1 MLIKVFG
8 AAVQGI
14 DATLITIEVN
24 SSRGCMFYLVGLPDS
39 AVKESHQRII
49 SALQVNGYRM
59 PTSNIVINMAPADI
73 RKEGTAYDLPLAIGI
88 LAASEVIQSD
98 KLERYLLMGEL
109 SLDGSLQPIKG
120 ALPIAIK
127 ARELGFE
134 GMIVPCS
141 NAHEA
146 AVVNNL
152 KVYGVENIKD
162 VIEFFNGKQ
171 KLSPTQVNTR
181 EEFYSQQSSFELDF
195 AEVKGQENVKR
206 ALEVAAAGSHN
217 ILLIG
222 APGSGKSMLA
232 KRLPSILPP
241 LSLGESL
248 ETTKIHSVAGKLGK
262 GGGLISKRPFRDP
275 HNSISTVAMTGGGS
289 FPQPGEISLAH
300 NGILYLDEL
309 PEYNRSVLEV
319 LRQPLEDRKITVS
332 RIRCNVEYPASF
344 MLVASMNPC
353 PCGYYNHPTKG
364 CVCSPGQVQKYLNRI
379 SGPLLDRIDLQI
391 EVTPLPFEKMADTR
405 PGESS
410 ATIRERVIHARQ
422 IQETRY
428 ADIPGVYCNAQ
439 MNSKLLA
446 CYARPDDKGLAMLK
460 TAMNPTK
467 GCVCSPGQVQKYLNR
482 ISGPLLDRIDLQIEV
497 TPLPFEKM
505 ADTRPGE
512 SSATIRERVI
522 HARQIQETRYA
533 DIPGVYCNAQMNS
546 KLLACYARPDDK
558 GLAMLKTAMNRLNLS
573 ARAYDRILKVS
584 RTIADLE
591 DCESIQPAHLAEAI
605 GYRNLDREDW
615 AG

>member
-39 AVKESHQRII
+39 AIKESHQRII
-49 SALQVNGYRM
+49 SALQVNGYRI
-59 PTSNIVINMAPADI
+59 PTSNIIINMAPADI
-73 RKEGTAYDLPLAIGI
+73 RKEGSAYDLPLAIGM
-88 LAASEVIQSD
+88 LAAGEVIQPD
-98 KLERYLLMGEL
+98 KLNRYLMMGEL

-134 GMIVPCS
+134 GIIVPRQ
-141 NAHEA
+141 NALEA
-146 AVVNNL
+146 AVVNQIQ
-152 KVYGVENIKD
+152 VYGVENIKE

-171 KLSPTQVNTR
+171 ELTPTIVNTR
-181 EEFYSQQSSFELDF
+181 EEFYAQQSSFDLDF
-195 AEVKGQENVKR
+195 ADVKGQENVKR
-206 ALEVAAAGSHN
+206 ALEVAAAGGHN
-217 ILLIG
+217 IILIG

-248 ETTKIHSVAGKLGK
+248 ETTKIHSVAGRLQNNT
-262 GGGLISKRPFRDP
+262 GLISKRPFRDP
-275 HNSISTVAMTGGGS
+275 HHTISTVAMTGGGS
-289 FPQPGEISLAH
+289 YPQPGEISLAH
-300 NGILYLDEL
+300 NGILFLDEL
-309 PEYNRSVLEV
+309 PEFNRSVLEV
-319 LRQPLEDRKITVS
+319 LRQPLEDRKITIS
-332 RIRCNVEYPASF
+332 RVKSNVEYPASF

-353 PCGYYNHPTKG
+353 PCGYYNHPTKA

-391 EVTPLPFEKMADTR
+391 EVVPVPFEKMSDAH
-405 PGESS
+405 PGEASS
-410 ATIRERVIHARQ
+410 SIRERVISARQ
-422 IQETRY
+422 IQENRY

-439 MNSKLLA
+439 MSSKLLSL
-446 CYARPDDKGLAMLK
+446 YARPDDKGLALLK
-460 TAMNPTK
+460 N
-467 GCVCSPGQVQKYLNR
+467 
-482 ISGPLLDRIDLQIEV
+482 
-497 TPLPFEKM
+497 
-505 ADTRPGE
+505 
-512 SSATIRERVI
+512 
-522 HARQIQETRYA
+522 
-533 DIPGVYCNAQMNS
+533 
-546 KLLACYARPDDK
+546 
-558 GLAMLKTAMNRLNLS
+558 AMNRLNLS
-573 ARAYDRILKVS
+573 ARAYDRILKVA

-591 DCESIQPAHLAEAI
+591 NSDLIQPSHLAEAI